1 MYKALTAP
9 VYAFMS
15 DYNNNHHNEIMS
27 YMHELAGLLHYAD
40 ENHKLCV
47 SGETMRNAIDIARY
61 YGQQYLAAV
70 GAENYDST
78 AKSIMNKILQKARK
92 DGFSRISLR
101 DIKRTMGK
109 NYSNL
114 QIIDALDLL
123 MQNGYISRVSRENDT
138 RTSNNRGA
146 IYDINPYLL
155 LPETQNIPI
164 TN

>member
-1 MYKALTAP
+1 
-9 VYAFMS
+9 
-15 DYNNNHHNEIMS
+15 
-27 YMHELAGLLHYAD
+27 
-40 ENHKLCV
+40 
-47 SGETMRNAIDIARY
+47 
-61 YGQQYLAAV
+61 
-70 GAENYDST
+70 
-78 AKSIMNKILQKARK
+78 MNKILQKARK

-109 NYSNL
+109 NYANL
-114 QIIDALDLL
+114 QIIDAIDLL